1 MKTIYALAGTT
12 TYATGSRGVV
22 VGVLSTYGTNPR
34 VTGAFVREDG
44 GDMEYVTLG
53 NAIAA
58 CNCGAPLIGN
68 PCLTQCNTILDRR
81 THYEV
86 KGSSKI
92 DRDEF
97 DRLNGLD
104 QLRAELGWR

>member
-1 MKTIYALAGTT
+1 MKTIYAHAGTT
-12 TYATGSRGVV
+12 TYITGSRGVV

-34 VTGAFVREDG
+34 TTGAFVREDG
-44 GDMEYVTLG
+44 GDMGYVTLG
-53 NAIAA
+53 NPIAP
-58 CNCGAPLIGN
+58 CDCGAPLFGN
-68 PCLTQCNTILDRR
+68 PCVAKCATTLDRR
-81 THYEV
+81 THHEV
-86 KGSSKI
+86 KGSRKI